1 MSFRSW
7 ALGLS
12 RVDLLFEVLCLFILS
27 RWSLVSVTVS
37 TLGSSSASRL
47 KCLLFGRGIESTA
60 HNHLPF
66 LPAFLPK
73 YWLINWSYTPSYR
86 AFVMSFWGSLNNMSY
101 IIYGFCYCIS
111 IILYCIFLSFI
122 LILFLLFLD
131 LFLDFCLNNFSIF
144 NSHQWWELFK
154 SLMTPLCEDS
164 IRSVIA

>member
-7 ALGLS
+7 AMGLS

-27 RWSLVSVTVS
+27 RWSLVRVTTS
-37 TLGSSSASRL
+37 TLGSSSTSRL

-60 HNHLPF
+60 HNQLPF

-73 YWLINWSYTPSYR
+73 YWLINDHTLQVTGPLSW
-86 AFVMSFWGSLNNMSY
+86 AFGGLWIICLILYMVSVIVSL
-101 IIYGFCYCIS
+101 
-111 IILYCIFLSFI
+111 LYCIFLSFI

-144 NSHQWWELFK
+144 KSHQWWELFK
-154 SLMTPLCEDS
+154 SLMTPFGEDS